1 MSRGELPQLV
11 QDLLYADEHRLL
23 NDELGLAVRHA
34 ISNGLTDDP
43 FLRHIIEYRVH
54 RHAVTQAFAGPFPIP
69 RLAEGDVVAGTDL
82 HGSLLRYSLQFL
94 NAHTLT
100 VGGSGSGKTTRA
112 RFTILQ
118 VAPRVRGC
126 WLFDFR
132 KREYAPLR
140 PFFAKLGL
148 SLVVVPAHKMRI
160 NPLQVPAGVHP
171 SDWASRVADMLV
183 QVFDLPPRAT
193 KLLHVTLL
201 QLYGE
206 YAAQGAGDQFPTLF
220 DLRQAIAASADA
232 NPQARLAIV
241 DSLDP
246 VLLSLGP
253 SVLAYRRGWNSGDL
267 ASRHLVFE
275 LDGVAEVDKDLILN
289 SLLLPEFTSRVAK
302 GVSNVPMNLFISCD
316 EALRL
321 VAASSS
327 RSSMADLLGL
337 IRGTGIGLDL
347 SVQSSEVLPSILS
360 NTATKFIGRCGS
372 ATDYERFAAAMGL
385 TNEQRRWLSL
395 NLQPGLFVGQLGE
408 GGWRHP
414 FVVRIPPMQLPSNGH
429 LIGTGDDRGLQDLL
443 SLPTVPAPEFRN
455 WRPGGQSLEVASATE
470 VEPAKPG
477 LSDAAARFLQAVVDQ
492 PGQASSAYVKL
503 AGVSTRHAAPIRHQ
517 LVELGFIREHSVATN
532 KRGRPSII
540 LEPTASGEEALST
553 SSKHCA
559 GAKS

>member
-1 MSRGELPQLV
+1 MVRNELPQLIH
-11 QDLLYADEHRLL
+11 DLLYADEHCLL
-23 NDELGLAVRHA
+23 NDEVGQAVRRA
-34 ISNGLTDDP
+34 LSCGLTDDP
-43 FLRHIIEYRVH
+43 FLRQYLHGRIHHHMVS
-54 RHAVTQAFAGPFPIP
+54 QAFAGPFRVPH
-69 RLAEGDVVAGTDL
+69 LKHGDVIAGTDQQ
-82 HGSLLRYSLQFL
+82 GNVLRYPLQFL
-94 NAHTLT
+94 NAHVLT

-148 SLVVVPAHKMRI
+148 QLLVVPAHKLRV
-160 NPLQVPAGVHP
+160 NPLQVPAAVHP

-201 QLYGE
+201 QLYSESSARGSS
-206 YAAQGAGDQFPTLF
+206 DRFPTLF
-220 DLRQAIAASADA
+220 DLREAIAASADA
-232 NPQARLAIV
+232 NPQAKLAII

-253 SVLAYRRGWNSGDL
+253 SVLAYRRGWNSDDL
-267 ASRHLVFE
+267 ANRHLVFE
-275 LDGVAEVDKDLILN
+275 LDRVAEVDKDLILN

-321 VAASSS
+321 VAASSP

-372 ATDYERFAAAMGL
+372 ATDYERFASAMGL

-408 GGWRHP
+408 GAWRHP
-414 FVVRIPPMQLPSNGH
+414 FVVRIPPIRMPSSVPT
-429 LIGTGDDRGLQDLL
+429 IRSDDDRGLQDLL
-443 SLPTVPAPEFRN
+443 SLPVIAAPEFHN
-455 WRPGGQSLEVASATE
+455 WRPDGKGPDVAANPEQETE
-470 VEPAKPG
+470 SRTG
-477 LSDAAARFLQAVVDQ
+477 LSDAASRFLTAVVDH
-492 PGQASSAYVKL
+492 PGLASGAYVRL
-503 AGVSTRHAAPIRHQ
+503 AGISTRHAAPIRHQ
-517 LVELGFIREHSVATN
+517 LVELGYIREHSVATN
-532 KRGRPSII
+532 KRGRPSIV
-540 LEPTASGEEALST
+540 LEPTSAGVEAARSLRASE
-553 SSKHCA
+553 
-559 GAKS
+559 